1 MTARELREV
10 YRNDTKQ
17 EPIRDGYKPA
27 SEYTREYIEWMQEQ
41 LCDVYENI
49 YKEKN
54 GTNY

>member
-10 YRNDTKQ
+10 YRKDTNQ

-41 LCDVYENI
+41 LCDVYTNI
-49 YKEKN
+49 YNEQHRKN
-54 GTNY
+54 